1 MDIESLSFAAIE
13 RRIQAMP
20 DGPSAVLTT
29 PRWLI
34 WLNVAG
40 TAGIIVGTLPS
51 ILIHFLTPA
60 MWMVVMARVGL
71 WTAILA
77 YAPYFVRSV
86 CVLLVEFWRWQPK
99 LVEQSDHDLAQ
110 FRGLR
115 IWLRKFPRTELEE
128 HLRFARLSHER
139 MTAKL
144 GLLQGG
150 FDKLGVLPAMAALLF
165 LLANAGDL
173 SIESLLDVPPWQ
185 TGLALVF
192 AITYFIAMLALR
204 MRLRLQLY
212 EAVVS
217 DALSS

>member
-1 MDIESLSFAAIE
+1 MDMESLTFAALE

-20 DGPSAVLTT
+20 DGPSAVLTP
-29 PRWLI
+29 PRWLMP
-34 WLNVAG
+34 LNVLG
-40 TAGIIVGTLPS
+40 TAGLIIGTLPS
-51 ILIHFLTPA
+51 VLIHFLTPA
-60 MWMVVMARVGL
+60 SWMVAMAKIGL
-71 WTAILA
+71 GMAILG
-77 YAPYFVRSV
+77 YGPFFVRSV
-86 CVLLVEFWRWQPK
+86 WVLGVEFWNWQPK

-110 FRGLR
+110 FRELR
-115 IWLRKFPRTELEE
+115 TWLRKFPRVELEE
-128 HLRFARLSHER
+128 HHRFARLSQER
-139 MTAKL
+139 MAAKI

-173 SIESLLDVPPWQ
+173 SIETLLEVPRWQ
-185 TGLALVF
+185 SGLALVF

-212 EAVVS
+212 EAVLS

>member
-20 DGPSAVLTT
+20 DGPSAVLKT
-29 PRWLI
+29 PRWLMP
-34 WLNVAG
+34 LNVLG
-40 TAGIIVGTLPS
+40 TAGIIIGTLPAV
-51 ILIHFLTPA
+51 LIHFFTPA
-60 MWMVVMARVGL
+60 SWMVVMAKIGLGMAIVGYVPPF
-71 WTAILA
+71 A
-77 YAPYFVRSV
+77 RSV
-86 CVLLVEFWRWQPK
+86 WVLGREFWNWQPK
-99 LVEQSDHDLAQ
+99 LAEQSDHDLAQ
-110 FRGLR
+110 FRER
-115 IWLRKFPRTELEE
+115 RTWLRKFPRAELEE
-128 HLRFARLSHER
+128 HHRFARLSHER

-165 LLANAGDL
+165 LLANVGDL

-212 EAVVS
+212 EAVLS